1 MVRKEILVCVIFS
14 YLFISITFLATST
27 NADTTI
33 VKLPRPALTTKVA
46 VHNNSTKNIE
56 GNGIECCVWFI
67 KCVKHCRCR
76 INCHNS
82 ETKMAE
88 ELPH

>member
-1 MVRKEILVCVIFS
+1 MVRKEIVVFVLFS

-46 VHNNSTKNIE
+46 VHNNSSKNIE
-56 GNGIECCVWFI
+56 
-67 KCVKHCRCR
+67 
-76 INCHNS
+76 
-82 ETKMAE
+82 
-88 ELPH
+88 